1 MILQECYSIIGDY
14 NDVRK
19 RLPLDRMITKF
30 VLNFLDDKSYEK
42 LVSSIAS
49 GDYKEAFMAA
59 HTLKGVCQNLSF
71 TKLYE
76 PSHIMTETLR
86 SENPDMAT
94 VTELLEK
101 IRINYELTA
110 ETIKNFRDSQ

>member
-1 MILQECYSIIGDY
+1 MTLQECYSIIGDY
-14 NDVRK
+14 KDVAK

-30 VLNFLDDKSYEK
+30 VLKFLDDKSYEK

-49 GDYKEAFMAA
+49 ADYKEAFMAA

-86 SENPDMAT
+86 NENPDMAT

-101 IRINYELTA
+101 IRVNYELTT